1 MSTFILEDFK
11 IGLDRR
17 RMNETSLPGSLVTCE
32 NAHITRGGE
41 VEKAEAFIR
50 FCDLPENTFGLKAV
64 NGGFMVFGSDNI
76 ANTVLNS
83 NPPVRYQ
90 RLNDGSANMI
100 AVLSVDLFDG
110 LPYVVADYDDG
121 IIRHFY
127 NGTKVA
133 DMFSG
138 RGRAQFTI
146 SADPLAAAQS
156 STGSFVINDPVDGC
170 SITSIT
176 VGSVELLAAAE
187 TFVEAELQEGEEP
200 EVSVFELQVV
210 DAINENSNISGFAA
224 VLQAGNKVVITTQ
237 IPGNQVN
244 GDAIVVSTTGSIDI
258 SDETTMLDGIQA
270 AQITSIT
277 INAVEILPADVDWA
291 ESNQATAAAVAASI
305 NDDSASTGYQAFSY
319 GATVLIRNTTDGA
332 GANGHVVAITADPY
346 IDIIN
351 DSATV
356 TGGSASATIV
366 EPGRFI
372 KTFKTKMYALTGP
385 SIYYSELGVP
395 DNFNSGTGSGFDNLA
410 TNSSGAESLVAM
422 ANYFENMAIFSRN
435 NVQIWFMSDD
445 PDQNQQIQV
454 LNNTGAVSPLSV
466 VEFGDSD
473 VFYLSESGVRS
484 LRARDTTNA
493 AFVNDVG
500 IAIDPL
506 IQEELLQNN
515 LEAEKAI
522 GFLEPRQGRYMLV
535 IGNKVYVFSFF
546 PSSKISAWSTYLPG
560 FNIKGIDSIGQTIV
574 CRSDSALYKIG
585 ASTRRVYDARQ
596 PKIITPFMAGED
608 PSLLKTF
615 SGMGMACQGTGDVYV
630 ATDPLRVDEDGNPD
644 EAFFRKIATVNGT
657 TYADDGGE
665 NGNIGIDEMST
676 HISLMFKCRSNG
688 YARIGN
694 VSIHINDGGNKQ

>member
-1 MSTFILEDFK
+1 
-11 IGLDRR
+11 
-17 RMNETSLPGSLVTCE
+17 
-32 NAHITRGGE
+32 
-41 VEKAEAFIR
+41 
-50 FCDLPENTFGLKAV
+50 
-64 NGGFMVFGSDNI
+64 
-76 ANTVLNS
+76 
-83 NPPVRYQ
+83 
-90 RLNDGSANMI
+90 
-100 AVLSVDLFDG
+100 
-110 LPYVVADYDDG
+110 
-121 IIRHFY
+121 
-127 NGTKVA
+127 
-133 DMFSG
+133 
-138 RGRAQFTI
+138 
-146 SADPLAAAQS
+146 
-156 STGSFVINDPVDGC
+156 
-170 SITSIT
+170 
-176 VGSVELLAAAE
+176 
-187 TFVEAELQEGEEP
+187 
-200 EVSVFELQVV
+200 
-210 DAINENSNISGFAA
+210 
-224 VLQAGNKVVITTQ
+224 
-237 IPGNQVN
+237 
-244 GDAIVVSTTGSIDI
+244 
-258 SDETTMLDGIQA
+258 
-270 AQITSIT
+270 
-277 INAVEILPADVDWA
+277 
-291 ESNQATAAAVAASI
+291 
-305 NDDSASTGYQAFSY
+305 
-319 GATVLIRNTTDGA
+319 
-332 GANGHVVAITADPY
+332 
-346 IDIIN
+346 
-351 DSATV
+351 
-356 TGGSASATIV
+356 
-366 EPGRFI
+366 
-372 KTFKTKMYALTGP
+372 MYALTGP

-615 SGMGMACQGTGDVYV
+615 SGMDMACQGTWDVYV